1 MYFEHACSSVLT
13 SIKNLNNACSSASV
27 TKGSNKELYVRTKST
42 VPYST
47 VDNTAVYKG
56 NRKKPTSCVQI
67 FPNVIMAVGLSSF
80 LCKF

>member
-42 VPYST
+42 VPYSREC
-47 VDNTAVYKG
+47 KI
-56 NRKKPTSCVQI
+56 KCV
-67 FPNVIMAVGLSSF
+67 S
-80 LCKF
+80 